1 MSEAKYDV
9 IIVGGGLS
17 GLSAA
22 VSLAGRGA
30 RALVLEKNI
39 HAGGRASSFY
49 HPLSGELVDNGQ
61 HILMGCYEATREFLH
76 QIGTHHLAALQP
88 LLFLRYRSLS
98 NCYELRC
105 PSLPA
110 PFHLVK
116 GFMNFQ
122 PFTNRDRLKLLTV
135 LPEVLL
141 IPGSLQKDSLTVNE
155 WLAKRNQSPAARK
168 YLWDI
173 LCIGAMNNQPSAAS
187 ALLFARVVKKI
198 FTGSRENSSLL
209 LPEAPLRELLVSP
222 AQTFLEQ
229 RGGKLRTGTR
239 VVKLIRKENSI
250 QSVALANG
258 EQVNAPNIILA
269 VPWFAASAL
278 FEQQLPFHLPPFQ
291 SSPIVNVHLW
301 FDRFVME
308 EEFTALVDST
318 VQWIF
323 SVTHLQKKER
333 TTQHLSCV
341 ISSADEIV
349 HLSKQQILEIVMKDL
364 SNIFPLV
371 KNAKLTDSIVIKE
384 KRATFLPEPG
394 IDAQR
399 PGAQTELKNLF
410 LAGDWTNTHYPATIE
425 SAILS
430 GKIAASLCR

>member
-1 MSEAKYDV
+1 MSETKYDV

-22 VSLAGRGA
+22 ISLAARGA

-49 HPLSGELVDNGQ
+49 HSSSGELVDNGQ
-61 HILMGCYEATREFLH
+61 HILMGCYEATQEFLH
-76 QIGTHHLAALQP
+76 RIGTQNLVALQP
-88 LLFLRYRSLS
+88 SLFIRYRSIS
-98 NCYELRC
+98 NCCELRC
-105 PSLPA
+105 PLLPA

-122 PFTNRDRLKLLTV
+122 PFTNRDRLKLLSV
-135 LPEVLL
+135 LSDVLF
-141 IPGSLQKDSLTVNE
+141 IPNSLRKDTLTVNE
-155 WLAKRNQSPAARK
+155 WLTKHNQSPAVRK
-168 YLWDI
+168 YLWDV
-173 LCIGAMNNQPSAAS
+173 LCIGAMNNLPSAAS

-209 LPEAPLRELLVSP
+209 LPEAPLRELFVSP

-229 RGGKLRTGTR
+229 HGGKLRTGAR
-239 VVKLIRKENSI
+239 VVKLIKGKNSI

-269 VPWFAASAL
+269 VPWFAISA
-278 FEQQLPFHLPPFQ
+278 FFDQQLPFHLPQFQ

-323 SVTHLQKKER
+323 SVTHLQKKEC

-341 ISSADEIV
+341 ISAADEII
-349 HLSKQQILEIVMKDL
+349 HLSKQQILEIVLKDL

-371 KNAKLTDSIVIKE
+371 KDAELMESIVIKE
-384 KRATFLPEPG
+384 KRSTFLPEPG

-399 PGAQTELKNLF
+399 PGAQTELTNLF
-410 LAGDWTNTHYPATIE
+410 LAGDWTKTHYPATIE